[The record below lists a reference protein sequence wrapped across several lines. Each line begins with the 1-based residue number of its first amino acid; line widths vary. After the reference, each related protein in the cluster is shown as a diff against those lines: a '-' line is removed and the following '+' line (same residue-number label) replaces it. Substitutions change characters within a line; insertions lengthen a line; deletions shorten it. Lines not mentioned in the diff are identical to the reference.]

1 MLYIKRDTDGSIISI
16 SRQAIPESDEVV
28 HANDEEVVEFIFSN
42 SSNELSKNYLSHTDA
57 EMIRIV
63 GDLVELLIGKN
74 LIMLT
79 DLPEAAQEKI
89 LARKQIRSKF
99 NPESQ
104 LLVDDEDLF

>member
-1 MLYIKRDTDGSIISI
+1 MLYVKRDTDGSIISI
-16 SRQAIPESDEVV
+16 TRQATSDSDEVV
-28 HANDEEVVEFIFSN
+28 QANDEEVIEFIFSN
-42 SSNELSKNYLSHTDA
+42 SSTELSKNYLSHTDA

-63 GDLVELLIGKN
+63 EDLVELLIGKN

-79 DLPEAAQEKI
+79 DLPEAAQDKI

-99 NPESQ
+99 NPETH